1 MDPSIIWTAGGD
13 AHPMAKS
20 AARKYTTTQV
30 TRWYLDRIAK
40 YDRVYRAI
48 LHVDTAGA
56 LATAAAQDAAAKAG
70 GNRFKRGPLWGVPIV
85 IKANTSVKGLVT
97 SAGWSGY
104 LIPGHELIAPMDAT
118 VVAKLKAAGAI
129 ILGQTNMPDFAASD
143 TNISSAFGRTGN
155 AYDYRFS
162 PGGSSGGTVTAVA
175 ANFCVLGTGTDTGN
189 SIRMPSG
196 TSAGVGFLPTRG
208 LVSIAGIHP
217 LDWLLDNTGP
227 IARDVTD
234 VAIALDVMAGEDPRD
249 FRTKDSAT
257 QAQPGPY
264 ASFARADALNGK
276 RFGVPAFIVRAAG
289 GSATGDDGLT
299 LQPET
304 RELFMK
310 ALDGLRA
317 AGATVVFDDSILPAS
332 FLELVRG
339 VNTQPYRGE
348 GTENFLRDFG
358 PAEYHS
364 MAEYAQAVGS
374 PLPPMV
380 RGVTTAP
387 QPSAANAQRLL
398 ENDPTA
404 DATFWQPQRKALAA
418 YEDALDRFQLNGMM
432 YPALQMPPNDELL
445 PLLEGRRSNGPHSQT
460 AWVNPLGVPAVS
472 VPGGFY
478 ANGLPFGLELST
490 RRWRDGDLVGWAFA
504 YEQAT
509 KHRRAPVLR
518 EKR

>member
-1 MDPSIIWTAGGD
+1 
-13 AHPMAKS
+13 
-20 AARKYTTTQV
+20 
-30 TRWYLDRIAK
+30 
-40 YDRVYRAI
+40 
-48 LHVDTAGA
+48 
-56 LATAAAQDAAAKAG
+56 
-70 GNRFKRGPLWGVPIV
+70 
-85 IKANTSVKGLVT
+85 
-97 SAGWSGY
+97 
-104 LIPGHELIAPMDAT
+104 
-118 VVAKLKAAGAI
+118 
-129 ILGQTNMPDFAASD
+129 
-143 TNISSAFGRTGN
+143 
-155 AYDYRFS
+155 
-162 PGGSSGGTVTAVA
+162 
-175 ANFCVLGTGTDTGN
+175 
-189 SIRMPSG
+189 
-196 TSAGVGFLPTRG
+196 
-208 LVSIAGIHP
+208 
-217 LDWLLDNTGP
+217 
-227 IARDVTD
+227 
-234 VAIALDVMAGEDPRD
+234 
-249 FRTKDSAT
+249 
-257 QAQPGPY
+257 
-264 ASFARADALNGK
+264 
-276 RFGVPAFIVRAAG
+276 
-289 GSATGDDGLT
+289 
-299 LQPET
+299 
-304 RELFMK
+304 
-310 ALDGLRA
+310 
-317 AGATVVFDDSILPAS
+317 
-332 FLELVRG
+332 

-364 MAEYAQAVGS
+364 TAEYAQAVGS

-478 ANGLPFGLELST
+478 ANGLPFGLELSA
-490 RRWRDGDLVGWAFA
+490 RRWRDGDLMGWAFA